1 MIPTTKFDVQ
11 LALAGAYQRN
21 TTTTEKRGG
30 GEKAVP
36 WRAAV
41 SGRSQNA
48 LRAPGGRGPAL
59 LSVGLIAE
67 RRTGGRGALRR
78 LRGEG
83 TSACPTP
90 RPTAPTAAYH
100 THEYN
105 WSITTARALSV
116 SPSMCPSARRPLTKA
131 LFLASSPAA
140 HPRSTY
146 RWKGREMPQTMT
158 TVAFYDSL
166 VFVHHSTEK
175 PSQTR

>member
-1 MIPTTKFDVQ
+1 MACGCVWQIAKRS
-11 LALAGAYQRN
+11 ACAGRPGAGVTVGWIN
-21 TTTTEKRGG
+21 S
-30 GEKAVP
+30 
-36 WRAAV
+36 RAAD
-41 SGRSQNA
+41 GRA
-48 LRAPGGRGPAL
+48 R
-59 LSVGLIAE
+59 
-67 RRTGGRGALRR
+67 RGALRR

-105 WSITTARALSV
+105 WSITTARALSL

>member
-1 MIPTTKFDVQ
+1 VISTTKFDVQ
-11 LALAGAYQRN
+11 LALEGAYQRN

-48 LRAPGGRGPAL
+48 LRAPGGGRPGAGVT
-59 LSVGLIAE
+59 VGWINSRAADG
-67 RRTGGRGALRR
+67 RARRGALRR

-100 THEYN
+100 THEY
-105 WSITTARALSV
+105 IT
-116 SPSMCPSARRPLTKA
+116 
-131 LFLASSPAA
+131 
-140 HPRSTY
+140 
-146 RWKGREMPQTMT
+146 GQ
-158 TVAFYDSL
+158 
-166 VFVHHSTEK
+166 
-175 PSQTR
+175 